1 MASVI
6 DVCNL
11 ALAHLGET
19 PNLSSIDPPE
29 GSAHADT
36 LARFYPIARDAVLER
51 KTWSFALKRV
61 VLAEVATDSD
71 AWAYKYAL
79 PADCIRP
86 LAILVEGTSDENGA
100 SDAFDLEGG
109 YIYSNAPEATLRYI
123 FRQTD
128 LTKWTPHSVT
138 TLSWLLASYTAGAVC
153 EDKQVKQWAMA
164 MYENELG
171 LGAQANANA
180 RQTARTR
187 TPASIQAR
195 A

>member
-1 MASVI
+1 MASAI

-11 ALAHLGET
+11 SLAHLGET

-61 VLAEVATDSD
+61 VLAEVTSNSD

-100 SDAFDLEGG
+100 SEAFDLEGG
-109 YIYSNAPEATLRYI
+109 YIYTNAPEATLRYI

-128 LTKWTPHSVT
+128 LTKWTPHAIT
-138 TLSWLLASYTAGAVC
+138 TLSWLLASYAAGAVC
-153 EDKQVKQWAMA
+153 EDKQVKQWAVT

-171 LGAQANANA
+171 LGAQANTNS

>member
-29 GSAHADT
+29 GSAHAET

-51 KTWSFALKRV
+51 KNWSFALKRV
-61 VLAEVATDSD
+61 TLAEVTNDSD

-79 PADCIRP
+79 PADIIRS
-86 LAILVEGTSDENGA
+86 LAVLVDGVSDENGD
-100 SDAFDLEGG
+100 SEAFDLEGAF
-109 YIYSNAPEATLRYI
+109 IYTNAPEAVLRYVY
-123 FRQTD
+123 RQTD
-128 LTKWTPHSVT
+128 LTKWTPHAVT
-138 TLSWLLASYTAGAVC
+138 ALSWLLAAYVAGPVC
-153 EDKQVKQWAMA
+153 EDKQVKQWAMT
-164 MYENELG
+164 MYENELAI
-171 LGAQANANA
+171 GAQSNANA
-180 RQTARTR
+180 RQTARNR